1 MQPYLLSLAAAEDA
15 FALQN
20 PESFVNSAEGN
31 NRIWQSVLHH
41 QNAADQNPK
50 YFYPHAVECSSK
62 LASSL
67 NSKNSVIWRYLLRL
81 SPGKG
86 EKR

>member
-1 MQPYLLSLAAAEDA
+1 MQLYLLSLAAVEDV

-20 PESFVNSAEGN
+20 PESFVNGAEGN
-31 NRIWQSVLHH
+31 NWIWQRVLHH
-41 QNAADQNPK
+41 QNAADQSPK

-67 NSKNSVIWRYLLRL
+67 NSKTSLIWRYSLRL
-81 SPGKG
+81 SQGKG